1 MDDHSKNVAFL
12 MTENGNW
19 RLAPAFDL
27 TFSPSPGGYH
37 SLSVGNK
44 YQEIGKYEL
53 LKLASYFRINKGNE
67 IIDQIK
73 EVLSNWQQV
82 SSEIGI
88 NKKEN
93 QLIEKTLLV
102 KLAK

>member
-1 MDDHSKNVAFL
+1 
-12 MTENGNW
+12 
-19 RLAPAFDL
+19 
-27 TFSPSPGGYH
+27 
-37 SLSVGNK
+37 
-44 YQEIGKYEL
+44 
-53 LKLASYFRINKGNE
+53 
-67 IIDQIK
+67 
-73 EVLSNWQQV
+73 VLSNWQQV